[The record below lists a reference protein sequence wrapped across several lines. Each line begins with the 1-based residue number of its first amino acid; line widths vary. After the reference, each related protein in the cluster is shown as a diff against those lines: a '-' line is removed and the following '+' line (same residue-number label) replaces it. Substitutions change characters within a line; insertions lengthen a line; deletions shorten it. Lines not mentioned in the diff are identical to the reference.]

1 MNGCS
6 LLKEP
11 SSKLYHF
18 GKTYCGIVCALYFSY
33 SSADIAVVCKE
44 ALLGPIRRL
53 ASATHF
59 KRVRY
64 FGLFLIDQC

>member
-1 MNGCS
+1 
-6 LLKEP
+6 
-11 SSKLYHF
+11 
-18 GKTYCGIVCALYFSY
+18 LYFSY

-59 KRVRY
+59 KRVR
-64 FGLFLIDQC
+64 